1 MSGEAQETDKLDRVR
16 EVLESGAVK
25 KAGRM
30 INALSTGEIAHLLE
44 SVPPAERTLLWNL
57 VDQEYDGEILVQVT
71 DDVRDD
77 LIRQMDRSE
86 LLSATEGLD
95 LDDLAD
101 LIENLPYTIT
111 PEVLSSLDSQH
122 RKRLEAVLS
131 YPEDTAGH
139 LMNIDTV
146 TIRPEVTL
154 DVVLRY
160 LRQLG
165 SKVPSDTDSLIVV
178 NRQDKYLGTLRLSA
192 LVSNDSSESVA
203 EIMSLEPQPILATM
217 PQTEVARQFEQLDL
231 ISAPVVNEEG
241 LLLGRITIDD
251 IVDVIREEGEHQFMG
266 QAGLSEDEDMF
277 APVMQSSRRR
287 ALWLGINLLTAL
299 LASWVIGQFE
309 ATIDK
314 VVALAVLMPI
324 VASMGGIAG
333 SQTLALT
340 IRGLALGQLSGSNRR
355 WLILKELAVGSIN
368 SLIWAIVV
376 AVVAGMWFDSLTLS
390 ILIGVAMTVN
400 LIIASIMGTVLPML
414 LHHIGIDPALAGS
427 VVLTTVTDIVGFFAF
442 LGLATLFL
450 V

>member
-95 LDDLAD
+95 IDDLAD

-165 SKVPSDTDSLIVV
+165 DKVPSDTDSLIVV

-192 LVSNDSSESVA
+192 LVSNDTSESVA

-287 ALWLGINLLTAL
+287 ALWLGINLVTAL

-400 LIIASIMGTVLPML
+400 LVIASIMGTVLPML